1 MRARSPQIPAA
12 AIHYGSRVVYVSTR
26 GGEPP
31 NVWVIGIDGNHG
43 SQITVNDRPD
53 MLPYWFPDG
62 QRIAFLSARQNGLA
76 LWSVDLATRRE
87 QLLLPL
93 ADVAARIEGTA
104 NGTVAEPSLSR
115 SLTQVAMSV
124 ITPPHANR
132 QIFISST
139 TALEP
144 RALSDAS
151 QWAGYPAWSPDERH
165 LAVELKEG
173 SSTHAAVLDVA
184 SGAIRQLTN
193 ERGQTWVRSWSPDG
207 KRIAAAVFRQGRWS
221 LRWIDATTGE
231 MDTIGA
237 ESSPNVYVRY
247 PDWSPRGDMV
257 VYERGELRGNVWML
271 RLPER

>member
-1 MRARSPQIPAA
+1 
-12 AIHYGSRVVYVSTR
+12 
-26 GGEPP
+26 
-31 NVWVIGIDGNHG
+31 
-43 SQITVNDRPD
+43 
-53 MLPYWFPDG
+53 
-62 QRIAFLSARQNGLA
+62 
-76 LWSVDLATRRE
+76 VDLATRRE

-93 ADVAARIEGTA
+93 ADVAARIEGAA
-104 NGTVAEPSLSR
+104 NGIVAEPSLSR

-132 QIFISST
+132 QIFLSST

-151 QWAGYPAWSPDERH
+151 QWAGYPAWSPDARR

-173 SSTHAAVLDVA
+173 SSTHAAVIDVA
-184 SGAIRQLTN
+184 TGVTRQLTN

-207 KRIAAAVFRQGRWS
+207 KRIAAAVFRQGRWN
-221 LRWIDATTGE
+221 LQWIDAETGA
-231 MDTIGA
+231 MGA
-237 ESSPNVYVRY
+237 ISGPSAPNVYVRY
-247 PDWSPRGDMV
+247 PEWSPRGDVV